1 MEIKEILRRYKN
13 DKMSEEEALKLLKNA
28 SFEDLGFAK
37 IDHDRKQRTGVSEV
51 IYGENKSEEQLAKI
65 FLNLYEKNG
74 EALATR
80 VSEEQFNCVKN
91 YLPSVSYDKHS
102 RILKMT
108 KEKKK
113 VGKVI
118 IVSAGTADSRVAN
131 EAYEVLDFLGS
142 NVEKIYDVGVSGI
155 HRLLAY
161 EEEIKS
167 ANVIICVAGMEGALA
182 SVVAGLVKVP
192 VIACPTSVGYGAN
205 FHGLSALLTMLNS
218 CANGVSVVNIDNG
231 FGAAY
236 IAHQINLLAEK

>member
-13 DKMSEEEALKLLKNA
+13 DEINEEETLKLLNKV

-37 IDHDRKQRTGVSEV
+37 IDHDRKERTGVSEV

-74 EALATR
+74 EVLATR
-80 VSEEQFNCVKN
+80 VNEKQFNYVKS
-91 YLPSVSYDKHS
+91 YLPQVSYDKDS
-102 RILKMT
+102 RILKIA

-113 VGKVI
+113 VGKI
-118 IVSAGTADSRVAN
+118 IILSAGTADSNVAN
-131 EAYEVLDFLGS
+131 EAYEVADFLGS

-161 EEEIKS
+161 EEEIKT
-167 ANVIICVAGMEGALA
+167 AHVIICVAGMEGALA

-192 VIACPTSVGYGAN
+192 VIACPTSVGYGSN